1 MKLAIGADHA
11 GYYLKERVK
20 EFLKSKNIDFKDYG
34 TFKIESC
41 DYPEY
46 AYKVGQAV
54 VNGEAD
60 LGILICGTGIG
71 MSITANKIKGIRAAL
86 VYDEQTAKLSRQHN
100 DANVL
105 CLGGR
110 LTPEEEAKKIVDVW
124 LNTSFEG
131 GRHEKRIK
139 LISQLTGL

>member
-1 MKLAIGADHA
+1 MKLSIGADHA
-11 GYYLKERVK
+11 GYYLKEQIK
-20 EFLKSKNIDFKDYG
+20 KYLKLKNYDFKDYG
-34 TFKIESC
+34 TFKIEST

-46 AYKVGQAV
+46 AYKVGQSI
-54 VNGEAD
+54 VNGEAN

-86 VYDEQTAKLSRQHN
+86 AHDEQTAKLSRQHN

-110 LTPEEEAKKIVDVW
+110 ILSEDEALKIVDIW

-131 GRHEKRIK
+131 GRHEKRLK
-139 LISQLTGL
+139 LITQLTGL

>member
-1 MKLAIGADHA
+1 VKLAIGADHA
-11 GYYLKERVK
+11 GYYLKEQIK

-54 VNGEAD
+54 ANGDAD

-105 CLGGR
+105 CMGGR

>member
-11 GYYLKERVK
+11 GYYLKEQIK
-20 EFLKSKNIDFKDYG
+20 EFLKNKNIDFKDYG

-105 CLGGR
+105 CMGGR
-110 LTPEEEAKKIVDVW
+110 LTPEEEAKKIVDIW

>member
-1 MKLAIGADHA
+1 VKLAIGADHA
-11 GYYLKERVK
+11 GYVLKEQIK
-20 EFLKSKNIDFKDYG
+20 EYLKSKDIDFKDVG

-41 DYPEY
+41 DYPEF

-54 VNGEAD
+54 ANGEAD

-86 VYDEQTAKLSRQHN
+86 VHDEQTAKLSRQHN
-100 DANVL
+100 NANVL
-105 CLGGR
+105 CMGGR
-110 LTPEEEAKKIVDVW
+110 ILSEDLAKKIVDVW

-131 GRHEKRIK
+131 GRHEKRLK
-139 LISQLTGL
+139 LITQLTGL

>member
-1 MKLAIGADHA
+1 MKIAIGADHA
-11 GYYLKERVK
+11 GYMLKEQVK
-20 EFLKSKNIDFKDYG
+20 AFLKSKDIDFKDYG

-46 AYKVGQAV
+46 AYKVGQAI

-86 VYDEQTAKLSRQHN
+86 VHDEQTAKLSRQHN

-105 CLGGR
+105 CMGGR
-110 LTPEEEAKKIVDVW
+110 ILEEDEALKIVDVW

-131 GRHEKRIK
+131 GRHEKRLK
-139 LISQLTGL
+139 LINQLTGL

>member
-1 MKLAIGADHA
+1 MKIAIGADHA
-11 GYYLKERVK
+11 GYMLKEQVK
-20 EFLKSKNIDFKDYG
+20 AFLKSKDIDFKDYG

-46 AYKVGQAV
+46 AYKVGQAI

-86 VYDEQTAKLSRQHN
+86 VHNEQTAKLSRQHN

-105 CLGGR
+105 CMGGR
-110 LTPEEEAKKIVDVW
+110 ILEEEAALKIVDVW

-131 GRHEKRIK
+131 GRHEKRLK
-139 LISQLTGL
+139 LINQLTGL

>member
-11 GYYLKERVK
+11 GYYLKEQIK

-105 CLGGR
+105 CMGGR
-110 LTPEEEAKKIVDVW
+110 LTPEEEAKKIVDIW

>member
-11 GYYLKERVK
+11 GYYLKEQVK

>member
-11 GYYLKERVK
+11 GYYLKEQVK

-46 AYKVGQAV
+46 AYKVGQSI

-86 VYDEQTAKLSRQHN
+86 VHDEQTAKLSRQHN

-105 CLGGR
+105 CMGGR
-110 LTPEEEAKKIVDVW
+110 ILSEEEALKIVDVW

-131 GRHEKRIK
+131 GRHEKRLK
-139 LISQLTGL
+139 LINQLTGL

>member
-11 GYYLKERVK
+11 GYYLKEQVK
-20 EFLKSKNIDFKDYG
+20 EFLKSKNIDFTDYG

-46 AYKVGQAV
+46 AYKVGQAI

-105 CLGGR
+105 CMGGR

>member
-1 MKLAIGADHA
+1 VKLAIGADHA
-11 GYYLKERVK
+11 GYYLKEQIK

-105 CLGGR
+105 CMGGR
-110 LTPEEEAKKIVDVW
+110 LTPEEEAKKIVDIW